1 MFEKNQRKDIENIK
15 TTMQKYGLEDLR
27 DDRDFKSCKNIAA
40 DLAGNKLMEV
50 GSLLKGNPSD
60 AAKMSYLHAIVE
72 QNFIIIRQLDRIAS
86 KLDEE

>member
-1 MFEKNQRKDIENIK
+1 MFENNKRNDIEK
-15 TTMQKYGLEDLR
+15 LKATMQKYGLEDLR

-60 AAKMSYLHAIVE
+60 AAKMSYLHAIIE
-72 QNFIIIRQLDRIAS
+72 QNFIIIRQLDRIANL
-86 KLDEE
+86 LDE

>member
-1 MFEKNQRKDIENIK
+1 MFESNKRNDIEK
-15 TTMQKYGLEDLR
+15 LKATMQKYGLEDLR

-60 AAKMSYLHAIVE
+60 AAKMSYLHAIIE
-72 QNFIIIRQLDRIAS
+72 QNFIIIRQLDRIANL
-86 KLDEE
+86 LDE